1 MAGRVTRRH
10 VSPDTPLPPSA
21 LAPFRY
27 PAFRAIWIAN
37 LASNMGS
44 MIQSVAAAWLMTE
57 LTQSHLLIALV
68 QAGATIPILLLG
80 IFAGAIADNFD
91 RRRVMLAAQTG
102 MLLVSAALTLTTYLD
117 AITPLSLLFFT
128 LAVGCGTALNGPA
141 WQASVRL
148 QVGPRDLPQAIALNT
163 IAYNLARSVG
173 PALGGLLISIV
184 GTAAAF
190 GLNAISYI
198 VLIVVLLRWH
208 PETTPRSR
216 TSMLTAIA
224 AGIRF
229 CVHSDPVRRVLV
241 RGFAFGFGAAGF
253 QALLPSLVRDR
264 LHGTEVIYGLCLAAF
279 GAGSIFGALLV
290 SSARRRWGS
299 DRVVTVASLVFAA
312 AMLPV
317 ALTISLPWVAVA
329 AFIAGG
335 AWVSTLTTLN
345 VAMQLRSPEEILGRC
360 LSIYQAVTFGA
371 MALGAYM
378 LGLIADLASLP
389 AAILVSAGWLILSAL
404 VLRFVAPMPR
414 RDEGRIMP

>member
-1 MAGRVTRRH
+1 M
-10 VSPDTPLPPSA
+10 SPDTPAPPSA

-57 LTQSHLLIALV
+57 ITNSHVLIALV
-68 QAGATIPILLLG
+68 QASATIPILLLAV
-80 IFAGAIADNFD
+80 FAGAIADNFD

-102 MLLVSAALTLTTYLD
+102 MLIVSAALTLTTYLG

-208 PETTPRSR
+208 PETTPRRR

-224 AGIRF
+224 AGISF
-229 CVHSDPVRRVLV
+229 CAQSDPVRRVLI

-290 SSARRRWGS
+290 SSARHRWGS
-299 DRVVTVASLVFAA
+299 DRVVTAASLIFAA

-317 ALTISLPWVAVA
+317 ALTTSLQWVIVA
-329 AFIAGG
+329 AFVAGG

-371 MALGAYM
+371 MALGAYT
-378 LGLIADLASLP
+378 LGLIADLVSLP
-389 AAILVSAGWLILSAL
+389 AAILISAGWLILSAL

-414 RDEGRIMP
+414 RDEGRLLP

>member
-1 MAGRVTRRH
+1 
-10 VSPDTPLPPSA
+10 
-21 LAPFRY
+21 
-27 PAFRAIWIAN
+27 
-37 LASNMGS
+37 
-44 MIQSVAAAWLMTE
+44 
-57 LTQSHLLIALV
+57 
-68 QAGATIPILLLG
+68 
-80 IFAGAIADNFD
+80 
-91 RRRVMLAAQTG
+91 MLAAQTG
-102 MLLVSAALTLTTYLD
+102 MLLVSAALTLATYLD

-208 PETTPRSR
+208 PETTPRRR

-224 AGIRF
+224 VGIRF
-229 CVHSDPVRRVLV
+229 CAHSDPVRRVLI

-264 LHGTEVIYGLCLAAF
+264 LHGTEITYGLCLAAF

-290 SSARRRWGS
+290 SSARHRWGS
-299 DRVVTVASLVFAA
+299 DRVVTAASLIFAA

-317 ALTISLPWVAVA
+317 ALTASLAWAVVA
-329 AFIAGG
+329 AFVAGG
-335 AWVSTLTTLN
+335 AWVSMLTTLN

-371 MALGAYM
+371 MALGAYT
-378 LGLIADLASLP
+378 LGLIADLSSLP
-389 AAILVSAGWLILSAL
+389 AALFISTGWLVLTAIL
-404 VLRFVAPMPR
+404 LRFVAPMPR
-414 RDEGRIMP
+414 RDEGRLMP

>member
-1 MAGRVTRRH
+1 MN
-10 VSPDTPLPPSA
+10 PEPPSA
-21 LAPFRY
+21 FAPFRY

-57 LTQSHLLIALV
+57 LTSSHLLIALV

-102 MLLVSAALTLTTYLD
+102 MLIASAALTLTTYLD
-117 AITPLSLLFFT
+117 AITPLALLFFT

-173 PALGGLLISIV
+173 PALGGLLISLV

-190 GLNAISYI
+190 GLNALSYL
-198 VLIVVLLRWH
+198 VLIFVLLRWR
-208 PETTPRSR
+208 PETAPPRR

-224 AGIRF
+224 IGIRF
-229 CVHSDPVRRVLV
+229 CAQSDPVRRVLI
-241 RGFAFGFGAAGF
+241 RGFAFGFGATGF

-279 GAGSIFGALLV
+279 GAGSIFGALWV
-290 SSARRRWGS
+290 SAARHRWGS
-299 DRVVTVASLVFAA
+299 DRVVTAASLIFAG

-317 ALTISLPWVAVA
+317 ALTASLPATLIA

-345 VAMQLRSPEEILGRC
+345 VAMQLRSPEDILGRC

-371 MALGAYM
+371 MALGAYT
-378 LGLIADLASLP
+378 LGLVADLSSLP
-389 AAILVSAGWLILSAL
+389 AAVLGSAGWLLLSAML
-404 VLRFVAPMPR
+404 LRFVAPMPR
-414 RDEGRIMP
+414 RDEGRILP

>member
-1 MAGRVTRRH
+1 M
-10 VSPDTPLPPSA
+10 SPEPPSA
-21 LAPFRY
+21 FAPFRY

-57 LTQSHLLIALV
+57 LTSSHLLIALV
-68 QAGATIPILLLG
+68 QASATIPILLLG

-102 MLLVSAALTLTTYLD
+102 MLIASAALTLTTSLD
-117 AITPLSLLFFT
+117 AITPLTLLFFT

-190 GLNAISYI
+190 GLNALSYL
-198 VLIVVLLRWH
+198 VLIVVLLRWR
-208 PETTPRSR
+208 PETTPRRR

-229 CVHSDPVRRVLV
+229 CVRSDPVRRVLI
-241 RGFAFGFGAAGF
+241 RGFAFGFGATGF

-279 GAGSIFGALLV
+279 GAGSIFGALWV
-290 SSARRRWGS
+290 SAARHRWGS
-299 DRVVTVASLVFAA
+299 DRVVTASSLIFAA

-317 ALTISLPWVAVA
+317 ALTANLAALMIA
-329 AFIAGG
+329 AFVAGG

-345 VAMQLRSPEEILGRC
+345 VAMQLRSPEDILGRC

-371 MALGAYM
+371 MALGAYA
-378 LGLIADLASLP
+378 LGLVADLSTLP
-389 AAILVSAGWLILSAL
+389 AAVLGSAGWLLLSAL

-414 RDEGRIMP
+414 RDEGRLLP